1 MVRLNRFLAAVTSSG
16 ARGILILLGC
26 VALVIVVVLGF
37 KNGWLD
43 FQGRP
48 IQHIRELQVPA
59 EERNR
64 QIDELANPHR
74 KQPKGDS

>member
-1 MVRLNRFLAAVTSSG
+1 MVRLNRFFAAVTSSG
-16 ARGILILLGC
+16 ARGVMVVLGC

-48 IQHIRELQVPA
+48 IQHIRELQVPVG
-59 EERNR
+59 ERNR
-64 QIDELANPHR
+64 QIDELFKPSATSTR
-74 KQPKGDS
+74 GDP